1 MTGEA
6 LLDLALILGAG
17 RLVLSLLPP
26 GWPGYHDRSELGAT
40 LTASLLLGRLGLT
53 LVPWWWVWLVVLV
66 VRLVLLPGALRPG
79 YPDRRG
85 GIGWLLVFL
94 LCIPT
99 GSGLFPLGITLEAV
113 VMAAAGW
120 WAWRERADRRAR
132 VLAVLAV
139 LTPFAL
145 SFL

>member
-1 MTGEA
+1 MTDEA
-6 LLDLALILGAG
+6 LLQLALLLGVG

-40 LTASLLLGRLGLT
+40 LTASLLLGRLGLAV
-53 LVPWWWVWLVVLV
+53 VPWWWVWLVVLLA
-66 VRLVLLPGALRPG
+66 RLVLLPGALRPG

-94 LCIPT
+94 LCLAA
-99 GSGLFPLGITLEAV
+99 GSSEAPLGITLEAV
-113 VMAAAGW
+113 VLAGAGW
-120 WAWRERADRRAR
+120 WTWRTRADRRAR
-132 VLAVLAV
+132 ALVVLAV

-145 SFL
+145 TFL

>member
-6 LLDLALILGAG
+6 LLQLALPLGVG

-40 LTASLLLGRLGLT
+40 LTASLLLGRLGFA
-53 LVPWWWVWLVVLV
+53 LVPWWWVWLIVLV

-85 GIGWLLVFL
+85 GVGWLLVFL
-94 LCIPT
+94 LCLAFGNDT
-99 GSGLFPLGITLEAV
+99 FPVGITLEAV
-113 VMAAAGW
+113 VLAGGGW
-120 WAWRERADRRAR
+120 WTWRERADRRAR
-132 VLAVLAV
+132 ALALA
-139 LTPFAL
+139 AL
-145 SFL
+145 LSPVALALL